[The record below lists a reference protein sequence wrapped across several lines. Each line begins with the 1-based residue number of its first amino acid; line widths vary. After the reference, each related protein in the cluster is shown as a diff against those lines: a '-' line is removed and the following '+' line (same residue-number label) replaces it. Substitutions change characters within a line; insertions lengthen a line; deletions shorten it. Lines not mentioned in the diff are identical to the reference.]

1 MELKGLTAVE
11 VMYGLDAGD
20 FSAVELARALI
31 EQAEDQEHL
40 NALVNFDGDRFL
52 SAARQSDEERA
63 DGNIK
68 GPLHGLPIVVKDNI
82 DVAGCITTAS
92 TPALADHVAA
102 KQGPVMDAILNAGAI
117 VMAKANMHELAF
129 TPGIIP
135 PADGSPIQFGAHG
148 NALNPYDTSRSP
160 AGSSSGTGAAIA
172 ARIAPAGLGSDTG
185 GSVRNPSAW
194 CGITGLRPSLK
205 RYAQDLVVPIS
216 WTRDTIGPMAR
227 SVNDLF
233 LLDQVITGAPA
244 EPPLSLSGIRLGID
258 RDYYCTSV
266 DPEIATMFDEE
277 TKRLS
282 DAGAEITDVSI
293 EGLEEMISAFG
304 QAISMYE
311 IVRALPD
318 YLKASGAKIG
328 VAQLLDGISASGL
341 QDTLRKLLT
350 PETINEEAYQES
362 LELRKTLQARHA
374 ACFADN
380 DLDALILPATLIP
393 PFPLADPGTYEY
405 RGKEMPGLHGCH
417 HNVQPPTLCGTPG
430 LTMATALNSDGLPLA
445 IGLDGPAGGD
455 RRLLAIGAAY
465 EAIRPPVPSPFR

>member
-1 MELKGLTAVE
+1 MELKELTAAE
-11 VMYGLDAGD
+11 VMTGLEAGD
-20 FSAVELARALI
+20 FSAEELAQALI
-31 EQAEDQEHL
+31 KQAEDQAHL
-40 NALVNFDGDRFL
+40 NALVTFDGDKFL
-52 SAARQSDEERA
+52 AAARQSDTDRA
-63 DGNIK
+63 NGKVK

-82 DVAGCITTAS
+82 DVAGWITTAS

-102 KQGPVMDAILNAGAI
+102 KQGPVMDVLLNAGAI

-135 PADGSPIQFGAHG
+135 PRDGSPIQFGAHG
-148 NALNPYDTSRSP
+148 NALNPYDPTRSP
-160 AGSSSGTGAAIA
+160 AGSSSGTGAAVA
-172 ARIAPAGLGSDTG
+172 ARIAPVGLGSDTG

-194 CGITGLRPSLK
+194 CGITGLRPTLK

-244 EPPLSLSGIRLGID
+244 EPPLSLSGIRLGVD
-258 RDYYCTSV
+258 RDYYCTSA
-266 DPEIATMFDEE
+266 DPEIAAMFDEE
-277 TKRLS
+277 TNRLAQ
-282 DAGAEITDVSI
+282 AGAEIIDVSI

-311 IVRALPD
+311 IVRALPE

-328 VAQLLDGISASGL
+328 VEQLLDGIAASGL
-341 QDTLRKLLT
+341 RDTLKKLLK
-350 PETINEEAYQES
+350 PETITEEAYQES

-374 ACFADN
+374 ACFTEN
-380 DLDALILPATLIP
+380 SLDALILPATLIP
-393 PFPLADPGTYEY
+393 PFPLADPGTYMY

-430 LTMATALNSDGLPLA
+430 LTMATALNTDGLPLA

-455 RRLLAIGAAY
+455 RRLLAIGVAL
-465 EAIRPPVPSPFR
+465 EVIRPPLPAPF